1 MRNTKSSQMK
11 KRICYLM
18 AVGALI
24 PLGLMSR
31 RVDWLPDQVG
41 DMLWTGSCRNID
53 LLVPRRIP
61 AVGPLGMARRPAVH
75 HAGAPRPGAR
85 FPLAGFGCL
94 CPWHS
99 THLSLGKNGRKERN
113 NSMKWAKI
121 ALQGFSFELF
131 FFCRIHKIDDICTRT
146 NYE

>member
-1 MRNTKSSQMK
+1 MDHDGVLLLENPAGSLAS
-11 KRICYLM
+11 
-18 AVGALI
+18 G
-24 PLGLMSR
+24 
-31 RVDWLPDQVG
+31 
-41 DMLWTGSCRNID
+41 TGSCRNID

-121 ALQGFSFELF
+121 ALQGFSFEIF
-131 FFCRIHKIDDICTRT
+131 FFVESIRLTIFALEPTMNKR
-146 NYE
+146 